1 MIDKN
6 AVITVPEKGAAIS
19 NTDRYRLSLLDGL
32 SLGTVTYTGVLLRD
46 LTARDVLDA
55 QADAERV
62 VRSGEKVLLV
72 GSPARM
78 GAELLRRQIKS
89 LEGGDAPYQGPL
101 SLDEL
106 GRLSVRDLD
115 RLQAAVDALDVYA
128 SLPHTEAVTAR
139 GRDAGG
145 DGKP

>member
-1 MIDKN
+1 
-6 AVITVPEKGAAIS
+6 
-19 NTDRYRLSLLDGL
+19 
-32 SLGTVTYTGVLLRD
+32 
-46 LTARDVLDA
+46 
-55 QADAERV
+55 
-62 VRSGEKVLLV
+62 
-72 GSPARM
+72 M

>member
-6 AVITVPEKGAAIS
+6 AVITVPEKGAAIT

-32 SLGTVTYTGVLLRD
+32 SLGTETYTG
-46 LTARDVLDA
+46 VLDA

-145 DGKP
+145 DDKP

>member
-6 AVITVPEKGAAIS
+6 AVITVPEKGAAIT

-101 SLDEL
+101 
-106 GRLSVRDLD
+106 
-115 RLQAAVDALDVYA
+115 
-128 SLPHTEAVTAR
+128 
-139 GRDAGG
+139 
-145 DGKP
+145 